1 MDLHYEK
8 EIAVGTL
15 VLVGIGLF
23 VAGTMFL
30 KGASFRPL
38 ERTAEVH
45 FADIGTLKKDN
56 EVAVSGYP
64 LGKVVSVE
72 FKAPGD
78 VRVTVSIPTT
88 LDLRADA
95 SAQISSG
102 VFSSDSRILLHPGIS
117 EEQLPDGAVIP
128 GAPAAGIFEKG
139 SALADRADSTLIGVQ
154 SIANQRTADELVATL
169 KSMQRTLNQLSDR
182 LPQTAGEAEKTMVA
196 FRKLAERLDTT
207 LATVPM
213 ASAVEQADTLAR
225 NLSTMSL
232 QLTATGAR
240 IDTLLQKINAGE
252 GTLGKFATDSGLYLD
267 SREAVQAL
275 KVLLDE
281 LNKHPGKLNIQ
292 VKLF

>member
-8 EIAVGTL
+8 EITVGTL
-15 VLVGIGLF
+15 VLVGIAVF

-38 ERTAEVH
+38 ERTAEVR

-64 LGKVVSVE
+64 VGKVVSVE

-78 VRVTVSIPTT
+78 VRVTVSLPPT

-95 SAQISSG
+95 SAEISSG
-102 VFSSDSRILLHPGIS
+102 VFSSDSRILLHPGTAA
-117 EEQLPDGAVIP
+117 EKLPDGAVVR
-128 GAPAAGIFEKG
+128 GASGAGIFEKG
-139 SALADRADSTLIGVQ
+139 AALADRADSVLIGVQ
-154 SIANQRTADELVATL
+154 AVANQRTGDELVATL
-169 KSMQRTLNQLSDR
+169 KAMQRTLNRLSDR
-182 LPQTAGEAEKTMVA
+182 LPQTAGEAERTMAA
-196 FRKLAERLDTT
+196 FRRLAERLDTT
-207 LATVPM
+207 IAAVPV
-213 ASAVEQADTLAR
+213 ASAVERADTLAR
-225 NLSTMSL
+225 NMSTMSI

-240 IDTLLQKINAGE
+240 LDTLLQKINAGE

-267 SREAVQAL
+267 SREAMQAL
-275 KVLLDE
+275 KVLLEE